1 MVQQSM
7 NAFLQQAGTLLYRYL
22 RKRGLAHEDAEDIV
36 QDTCYKFLLH
46 KNGIHSDK
54 VMSQVISCS
63 NQSIL

>member
-36 QDTCYKFLLH
+36 QDTCYKFYYI
-46 KNGIHSDK
+46 KWNSFR
-54 VMSQVISCS
+54 
-63 NQSIL
+63 

>member
-1 MVQQSM
+1 MVKQSM

-36 QDTCYKFLLH
+36 QDTCYKFYYIKWNSVRQSNEL
-46 KNGIHSDK
+46 
-54 VMSQVISCS
+54 VISCS